1 MVEHLEIRCPRL
13 GGQVTF
19 GYCRWEQGRLPCR
32 QTLVCWRARFPVE
45 TYLRAVLGEEEWDR
59 CFNEQPGGK
68 VQTLLELID
77 KAQRDLGGKGS

>member
-1 MVEHLEIRCPRL
+1 MVEQLEIRCPRL

-45 TYLRAVLGEEEWDR
+45 SYLRAVLEQEDWDR

-68 VQTLLELID
+68 VQTLLELIERA
-77 KAQRDLGGKGS
+77 KRDLNAEGS